1 MDMDDYEIGAPDI
14 IDWLGQLGDGAQ
26 VSVADLAA
34 FFVEYAEKRMT
45 PRDRAADM
53 NRKMRIERLAA
64 KFDAVHIKDEDN
76 DVYPIDEMV
85 RDAHMDMAAGVY
97 QRGTASAI
105 EWLLDGGAT
114 FPELEKLLPEA
125 DREPTP
131 EEALRELHALL
142 YPPQDPER
150 QWEVDTIEHV
160 AEVVERAMAVLD
172 KASAPVP
179 SEAPTPQEPEKQWEI
194 DRMSSD
200 DRDLYVNILGTGSV
214 VVKRTPDGVSVDIYP
229 FDIVDGA
236 VASAWAANADLLSD
250 E

>member
-64 KFDAVHIKDEDN
+64 KFDAAHIEDA
-76 DVYPIDEMV
+76 IDEMV

-97 QRGTASAI
+97 QHGTASAI

-172 KASAPVP
+172 KAPAPVP
-179 SEAPTPQEPEKQWEI
+179 SEAPTPQEPEPEQQWDI

-200 DRDLYVNILGTGSV
+200 DRDLYVNIAGTGSV
-214 VVKRTPDGVSVDIYP
+214 VVKRTADGVSVDIYP
-229 FDIVDGA
+229 FDIVDGP